1 MPKIY
6 EYLGIIVFIYTNDH
20 LPIHVHA
27 QKGSNESKIELI
39 YEEGK
44 LTLKVKK
51 VRGKEHLSNN
61 DLEDILVFINK
72 YHQDIVEKWKDIMIF
87 NKKVT
92 FEKISKKVK

>member
-1 MPKIY
+1 
-6 EYLGIIVFIYTNDH
+6 
-20 LPIHVHA
+20 
-27 QKGSNESKIELI
+27 
-39 YEEGK
+39 
-44 LTLKVKK
+44 
-51 VRGKEHLSNN
+51 VRGKEHLPNK